1 MANPFFEASY
11 FLSPVE
17 VAAVPAAFMVGI
29 KLDIFQPVIWT
40 ILGMDLGF
48 KEQGD
53 DLGPDMV
60 PSFTVRG
67 MSPVFM

>member
-1 MANPFFEASY
+1 
-11 FLSPVE
+11 
-17 VAAVPAAFMVGI
+17 MVGI
-29 KLDIFQPVIWT
+29 QLDISQPERWT

-67 MSPVFM
+67 MSPVFLQQLLHNQSQLKTSEFQSTG